1 MVDVGRREDRLLDAL
16 SVELKRA
23 DSYERHIDQAI
34 GKLDELRVTVPA
46 FAVFADEV
54 EYALTGIR
62 P

>member
-23 DSYERHIDQAI
+23 DSYERHIDDTIARLDI
-34 GKLDELRVTVPA
+34 LRVEMPVFAPIADEL
-46 FAVFADEV
+46 
-54 EYALTGIR
+54 EYSLTGVR